1 MYIIYMP
8 RQLWIPQ
15 VLRDAG
21 LTVYEE
27 EGWETRGTGTFDP
40 IGVMWHHTAT
50 PPSWSSRQLTNLLV
64 RGHASLRGPL
74 CQLQLNRDGVY
85 IVIAAGRGN
94 HAGNGSWPTIRLGN
108 TQTIG
113 IEAANDGVGEPWPQ
127 EQVDAYIIG
136 TAALLKYMGQPV
148 QNVLGHKEWAPSRK
162 IDPRGLDM
170 DEMRSKVQ
178 AVLDSPGGEPGSSVP
193 DLPPG
198 LEWGQGGLPDVSL
211 VNSRPLLQYNST
223 GEHVR
228 RAQQF
233 LLDHGQN
240 IGAVDGEFGPRTYTG
255 VKRFQ
260 AEKGLKIDGII
271 GALTWAELEKPPTPK
286 QSQGKQVIIS
296 ERCKS
301 QILRRGSRGTCVSSL
316 QRALNTL
323 GHNSGT
329 PDGSF
334 GPKTDQAVKSF
345 QRFHRISQDGIVGP
359 VTWSKF

>member
-1 MYIIYMP
+1 MP

-27 EGWETRGTGTFDP
+27 EGWETRGTGSFDP

-50 PPSWSSRQLTNLLV
+50 PASWSSRQLTNLLV
-64 RGHASLRGPL
+64 RGHATLRGPL

-94 HAGNGSWPTIRLGN
+94 HAGSGSWPTIRLGN

-136 TAALLKYMGQPV
+136 TAALLQHMGQPV
-148 QNVLGHKEWAPSRK
+148 ENVLGHKEWAPSRK

-170 DEMRSKVQ
+170 DEMRAKIQ
-178 AVLDSPGGEPGSSVP
+178 AVIDSPGGEPGPSVP
-193 DLPPG
+193 DLPDG
-198 LEWGQGGLPDVSL
+198 LEWGQGGLPNVSL
-211 VNSRPLLQYNST
+211 VNDRPIIQYNST
-223 GEHVR
+223 GEHVK

-233 LLDHGQN
+233 LLDHEIN
-240 IGAVDGEFGPRTYTG
+240 IGSVDGEFGPRTYTG

-260 AEKGLKIDGII
+260 QAKGLAVDGII
-271 GALTWAELEKPPTPK
+271 GPNTWAALESAPTPDK
-286 QSQGKQVIIS
+286 SALKPDVRIPDKCKTQV
-296 ERCKS
+296 
-301 QILRRGSRGTCVSSL
+301 LRRGNRGSCVKSL
-316 QRALNTL
+316 QRALNVL
-323 GHNSGT
+323 GHEAGA
-329 PDGSF
+329 PDGAF
-334 GPKTDQAVKSF
+334 GPKTDRAVRSF
-345 QRFHRISQDGIVGP
+345 QRFSRITVDGIVGP
-359 VTWSKF
+359 KTWSKF